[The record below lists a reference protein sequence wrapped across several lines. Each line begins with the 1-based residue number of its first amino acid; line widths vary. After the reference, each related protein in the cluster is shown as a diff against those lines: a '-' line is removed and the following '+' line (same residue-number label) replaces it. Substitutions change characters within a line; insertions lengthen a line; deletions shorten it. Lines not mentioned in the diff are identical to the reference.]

1 MEILVIRTHEK
12 QNQYTCLIGIA
23 FILSLNNYTEK
34 VERHPSENKSNF
46 RELKNVDILIGLNS

>member
-1 MEILVIRTHEK
+1 MEILVIRTYDK

-23 FILSLNNYTEK
+23 FILSLNYYTEK
-34 VERHPSENKSNF
+34 VEWRPSENKSNF